1 MAVAATRA
9 DNPDLLR
16 AALDGAASAGLI
28 FIQAVVPK
36 LDVPRCSAQSP
47 KRRRRIVPSSDADL
61 GVASICDMP
70 DALRPGVRY
79 GITRCRDS
87 ESSARLSRH
96 EKLPSD
102 RGTQPLI
109 LAPWPPTIVRIRTL
123 ASPTPHEIRTHIL
136 KCTPPD
142 VSGE

>member
-1 MAVAATRA
+1 VAATRA

-16 AALDGAASAGLI
+16 AALGGAGSAGLI

-36 LDVPRCSAQSP
+36 LDVPRCSAQSQ

-70 DALRPGVRY
+70 DALRPGFAMESRAVVIPNRSPV
-79 GITRCRDS
+79 CRGK
-87 ESSARLSRH
+87 

-123 ASPTPHEIRTHIL
+123 ASSTPHEIWTHIL

-142 VSGE
+142 VSGK